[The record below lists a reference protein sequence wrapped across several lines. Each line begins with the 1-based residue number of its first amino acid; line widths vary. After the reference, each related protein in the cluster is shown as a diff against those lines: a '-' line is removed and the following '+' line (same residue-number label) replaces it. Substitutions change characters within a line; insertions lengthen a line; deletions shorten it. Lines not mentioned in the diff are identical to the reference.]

1 MRSGNGMK
9 KLAILMACLL
19 ACLTLFT
26 GCTDEKSGSDQNS
39 DGHSFVEVDVSDGA
53 DITNE
58 LVGSDTLPGG
68 ITYDFADPENS
79 AGIVVTPKE

>member
-1 MRSGNGMK
+1 MK

-26 GCTDEKSGSDQNS
+26 GCTDEKGGGDQNS
-39 DGHSFVEVDVSDGA
+39 DGHSSVEADVSDGA
-53 DITNE
+53 DITDE
-58 LVGSDTLPGG
+58 LAGSDTLPGG
-68 ITYDFADPENS
+68 ITYDFVDPENS